1 MSKIKLSQFSKWL
14 GYTPQDVYNAIELV
28 RLSDSD
34 GAYTHAQDMG
44 MDTIA
49 EIIELIYF
57 EYGSMQQA
65 IEAFKEDE
73 NYFMSEK
80 YIDEDHQEKGETGLM
95 VYPSSKEDNQKLK
108 EYSIDGDF
116 YCEYDSEGGYWFFP
130 EDESYYNDLEMK
142 LTTEF
147 NKLGI
152 NARFEGVFTD
162 LDENKGLWYNIH
174 KKRKRGEKPAKP
186 GDDAYP
192 DKKQWDKL
200 TKENYE
206 QDLKVGDVV
215 NYEGSKNKWKITG
228 ITEPDYIGQ
237 VSVFIRSIQADGSLG
252 VKTSTFLS
260 KLTKVSDGL
269 IEEGDNE
276 RNYMF
281 WQNLQSICDY
291 ATEMLSMDKTDIDNI
306 LSDEHDWAV
315 DHISTSKDDVQE
327 VFEFLKNR
335 GKTEITENSNFI
347 YEDEYG
353 SVEKVNLSEAEYK
366 GKKVTLNKPFYTPDG
381 PKKRSVYVK
390 NDKDNVVK
398 VNFGDPDMRIKKSNP
413 TKRKSFR
420 ARHKCDNPG
429 PKWKPKYWSCKEW

>member
-28 RLSDSD
+28 KLSDSD

-57 EYGSMQQA
+57 EYGSAQKA

-73 NYFMSEK
+73 NYFMSEE
-80 YIDEDHQEKGETGLM
+80 YIDEDHQEKGESGLM
-95 VYPSSKEDNQKLK
+95 VYPSSEEDNEKLK

-130 EDESYYNDLEMK
+130 EDESYYDDLEMK
-142 LTTEF
+142 LETQF
-147 NKLGI
+147 NELGI

-174 KKRKRGEKPAKP
+174 KKRERGEKPAKP
-186 GDDAYP
+186 GDDTYP

-200 TKENYE
+200 TKEEEY
-206 QDLKVGDVV
+206 
-215 NYEGSKNKWKITG
+215 
-228 ITEPDYIGQ
+228 
-237 VSVFIRSIQADGSLG
+237 
-252 VKTSTFLS
+252 VK
-260 KLTKVSDGL
+260 
-269 IEEGDNE
+269 EGDNE

-281 WQNLQSICDY
+281 WQNLQTICDY
-291 ATEMLSMDKTDIDNI
+291 VTEILEMNKSEVDNI
-306 LSDEHDWAV
+306 LIDGHDWAV

-366 GKKVTLNKPFYTPDG
+366 GKKVTLNKPFYTSDG

-398 VNFGDPDMRIKKSNP
+398 VNFGDPNMRIKKSNP